1 MLLKNKLYGPS
12 CLINFTVPGA
22 MSGLGNWFILIIC
35 LLFGSYIATNMP
47 DESLLAA
54 RTSERGVSGRMGK
67 YSFTIKRHRTSIS
80 LEEPFYEALVDIARE
95 LNKTVPELIGEID
108 DKSRESG
115 LSSTIRV
122 YVLDYY
128 RSKSD

>member
-1 MLLKNKLYGPS
+1 
-12 CLINFTVPGA
+12 
-22 MSGLGNWFILIIC
+22 
-35 LLFGSYIATNMP
+35 
-47 DESLLAA
+47 
-54 RTSERGVSGRMGK
+54 MGK

-122 YVLDYY
+122 YVLNYY
-128 RSKSD
+128 RTKSD